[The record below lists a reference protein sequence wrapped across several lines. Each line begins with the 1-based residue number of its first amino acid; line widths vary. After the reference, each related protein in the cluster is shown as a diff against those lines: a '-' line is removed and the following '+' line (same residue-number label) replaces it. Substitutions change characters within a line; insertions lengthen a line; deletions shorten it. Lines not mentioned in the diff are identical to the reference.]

1 MALSIELGRYF
12 YARAEI
18 AKAADAAALAAAAE
32 ISQRVFEETG
42 DLQPTSKTWANAQAF
57 ASMNNGYLSRYG
69 VNAVVTGISV
79 DAGEDTVLVQVSAN
93 LDRLF
98 PSVVPDVMVTES
110 GYAEIRS
117 FTH

>member
-1 MALSIELGRYF
+1 
-12 YARAEI
+12 
-18 AKAADAAALAAAAE
+18 
-32 ISQRVFEETG
+32 
-42 DLQPTSKTWANAQAF
+42 
-57 ASMNNGYLSRYG
+57 MNNGYLSRYG
-69 VNAVVTGISV
+69 VHAVVTGISV